1 MKQREILVLLLSLL
15 ASGMLAVL
23 LTPQIL
29 AFFGFGGLQLAE
41 LASQTGPNVS
51 RALLLSQLTY
61 TLILF
66 ALPGLYLAQRWKE
79 NSAIPELQKP
89 RWTWKESLIAWSI
102 LPLSLPLLSFLTD
115 YWASI
120 ASQWDFMAPSFNAAS
135 TSNQVVEKMV
145 FASTT
150 SDQLLSLFTFVIAAA
165 LAEEWLFRGAI
176 QRVLHARTL
185 PWLAITLAGLVFALG
200 HLNFIQWPFLL
211 GAGMILGFV
220 YWISGRL
227 WVSMG
232 AHVLHNAM
240 TYFFTLE
247 AGRNQYGNMESSSPI
262 WMILGSGI
270 ATIFLIISLW
280 RKTRNS
286 LKRQDSF

>member
-1 MKQREILVLLLSLL
+1 MNQREILVLLLSLL
-15 ASGMLAVL
+15 ASGVLAVL
-23 LTPQIL
+23 LAPQIL
-29 AFFGFGGLQLAE
+29 ASFGFGGLQLEE
-41 LASQTGPNVS
+41 LAAHTDPKAG
-51 RALLLSQLTY
+51 RALLFSQLAY

-79 NSAIPELQKP
+79 NSAIPPLQKP
-89 RWTWKESLIAWSI
+89 NWTWKESLMAWSI
-102 LPLSLPLLSFLTD
+102 LPLSLPVLSFLTEN
-115 YWASI
+115 WANL
-120 ASQWDFMAPSFNAAS
+120 ASQWDFMAPSFSAAS

-145 FASTT
+145 FASTR
-150 SDQLLSLFTFVIAAA
+150 SDQLLSVFTFVIAAA

-176 QRVLHARTL
+176 QRVLHSRTA
-185 PWLAITLAGLVFALG
+185 PWLAVALAGLAFALG

-247 AGRNQYGNMESSSPI
+247 AGRNQYGNPESSTPL
-262 WMILGSGI
+262 WVILGSAV
-270 ATIFLIISLW
+270 ATISLCICLW
-280 RKTRNS
+280 RKTRNA
-286 LKRQDSF
+286 LKKA